1 MKGLLGRLSFV
12 AAIVNLLWLLA
23 AFSAEDEKAQDVADT
38 PVSPGKPKVIRR
50 ILAIPARQQ
59 WDDNK
64 GYCGETCIQS
74 FAMYYG
80 AYISQYQ
87 VRAMIDP
94 DQKHELVIS
103 ENGEV
108 VLKNLHMTYQP
119 WDGDQSAAPQCKSY
133 LAWTKRQL
141 SDGHPVIGTAYM
153 KGENDPDYDHILPF
167 IGFQSSHDATNYYD
181 DDDLVFY
188 DNYEDTAFTRSFM
201 RHVRHPVGSGQRG
214 PCVLH
219 PDQ

>member
-108 VLKNLHMTYQP
+108 VF
-119 WDGDQSAAPQCKSY
+119 
-133 LAWTKRQL
+133 R
-141 SDGHPVIGTAYM
+141 I
-153 KGENDPDYDHILPF
+153 
-167 IGFQSSHDATNYYD
+167 
-181 DDDLVFY
+181 
-188 DNYEDTAFTRSFM
+188 FT
-201 RHVRHPVGSGQRG
+201 
-214 PCVLH
+214 
-219 PDQ
+219 